1 MLRLLK
7 HPLQHPS
14 GAIIEIPKKSTIITP
29 MTKPQRQT
37 LLLLSFTAIF
47 IGYLMVWLPGPSA
60 GLQFLGIEMGE
71 WTKFFGLG
79 VKRNWFYLP
88 PLTLALMLLFFTV
101 GWENG
106 RLQTWL
112 FRGVAVAVSLLAFP
126 AWEDIT
132 NPTSWRDYVSRVVAI
147 GLVLAVAGLLSLFG
161 GAKRPWLQ
169 TVGWGLMVV
178 AGLVG
183 LVWPTLIY
191 WEVRPYASEL
201 LRLELGYGPGFW
213 LNIVGHAAIFMLA
226 GWQLAKKEHPN
237 R

>member
-1 MLRLLK
+1 
-7 HPLQHPS
+7 
-14 GAIIEIPKKSTIITP
+14 

-47 IGYLMVWLPGPSA
+47 VGYLMVWLPGPSA
-60 GLQFLGIEMGE
+60 GLQFLGVEMGE

-88 PLTLALMLLFFTV
+88 PLTLALMMLFFTV
-101 GWENG
+101 EWENG
-106 RLQTWL
+106 RWQTWL
-112 FRGVAVAVSLLAFP
+112 FRGVAVGVSLLAFP
-126 AWEDIT
+126 ALEDLT
-132 NPTSWRDYVSRVVAI
+132 GRDYLSRLVGV
-147 GLVLAVAGLLSLFG
+147 GLVILVAGLLTLFG
-161 GAKRPWLQ
+161 GTKRPWYPR
-169 TVGWGLMVV
+169 VAWGLMAT

-191 WEVRPYASEL
+191 LEVRPYASEL

-213 LNIVGHAAIFMLA
+213 LNIVGHAAIVMLS